1 MINGDEVATESVEAG
16 SLLINSELRYSS
28 SETAAL
34 LNVTVNCLRQ
44 WRFHGR
50 GPTYYKIGGRAQ
62 YRGEDLIAFLD
73 NARRDPNK

>member
-34 LNVTVNCLRQ
+34 LNVTTNCLRQ
-44 WRFHGR
+44 WRCKSR
-50 GPTYYKIGGRAQ
+50 GPTYYKIGGRVQ
-62 YRGEDLIAFLD
+62 YRGKDLLAYL
-73 NARRDPNK
+73 NQARRDPIE